1 MKNHKNPIRHNQ
13 IPHHNTENYK
23 KWQAD
28 FLEKVLAAIFLGN
41 SNQLG
46 KNPRRRQALPFP
58 AGFPQRMF
66 KDPPQFQKLN
76 RRDVSL

>member
-1 MKNHKNPIRHNQ
+1 MMKNHKNPIRHNQ

-28 FLEKVLAAIFLGN
+28 FLEKVLTAIFLGN

-46 KNPRRRQALPFP
+46 KKSPPPAGTPFP
-58 AGFPQRMF
+58 GRFPAVDVQRS
-66 KDPPQFQKLN
+66 PT
-76 RRDVSL
+76 VSKIK